1 MLTARRTPGSCNRN
15 FLPAPLRSSRPQL
28 MRDILLTTVIC
39 GRLNSRKHS
48 STPSNGSRHNCASYR
63 VFPATPSRE
72 SGKLSNIF
80 THPGCGHWS
89 VLVRLR
95 GRDSFPQ
102 CRGHPR
108 GPVGCA
114 HQVQSLLAEVPQRST
129 SRVDCTST
137 PWRLHQ
143 NQPFFQPSTMST
155 CCSRLQL
162 ILDVLRRTVMCG
174 RPTPR
179 M

>member
-1 MLTARRTPGSCNRN
+1 MRGCLLSVKTSSVDRQTEHS
-15 FLPAPLRSSRPQL
+15 LPRCEIIGVDLLIEWFKFGCLRLSISRMRCLSSVNC
-28 MRDILLTTVIC
+28 TS
-39 GRLNSRKHS
+39 NSWFVH
-48 STPSNGSRHNCASYR
+48 P
-63 VFPATPSRE
+63 
-72 SGKLSNIF
+72 KLSSSP
-80 THPGCGHWS
+80 TALPCA
-89 VLVRLR
+89 

-102 CRGHPR
+102 CRGHLR

-114 HQVQSLLAEVPQRST
+114 HQVLAEVPQRST

-162 ILDVLRRTVMCG
+162 ILDVLRTTATRG